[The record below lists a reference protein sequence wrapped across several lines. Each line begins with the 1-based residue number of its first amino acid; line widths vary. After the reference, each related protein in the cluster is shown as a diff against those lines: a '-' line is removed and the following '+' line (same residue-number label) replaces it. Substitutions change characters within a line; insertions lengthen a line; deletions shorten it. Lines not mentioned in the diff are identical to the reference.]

1 MLVDFDSLAM
11 TLDFELEID
20 VDADARFD
28 AFALVFTEA
37 FSDAC
42 VDFNALADCD

>member
-20 VDADARFD
+20 VDADALSESSTLVD
-28 AFALVFTEA
+28 AESLNDS
-37 FSDAC
+37 FSS
-42 VDFNALADCD
+42 NN